1 MNSTKLA
8 TGSERR
14 RASPIWS
21 YLRPFSETA
30 MEGGGNVCVSRA
42 DSVGVL
48 LAWGADVG
56 TQCGPGPRAARSLFP
71 ETYSKQQKQQQ
82 DYPQPAKLAVPLS
95 PGEFGVLSKPCT
107 RGQGLPG
114 LTPREQ
120 Q

>member
-14 RASPIWS
+14 CALPIWS

-30 MEGGGNVCVSRA
+30 IEGGGNICVSRA

-82 DYPQPAKLAVPLS
+82 DCPQPAKLAVPLS